1 MSLQKYLAVLK
12 TVELGSISR
21 AAEQMGYTQS
31 AVSRMIADLE
41 TEWNM
46 EILHRGRGGVEV
58 TSAGRLLLPVLR
70 AIAAEHMELE
80 HTVREIH
87 GVHTG
92 LVQVGTFTTVSEAW
106 ISDLLK
112 TFGKTYP
119 NIEFKLMHSERYD
132 EIEEWLRC
140 GKVDCGFVRM
150 PGANDLQSYFL
161 KRDMLAVVLPAEHPL
176 AKESVIPVDR
186 LAGEVFVK
194 LKTDYEISQFLEHL
208 PAPPK
213 VRYEVSD
220 DRMIFSM
227 VEAGLG
233 ISVMHSLP
241 SESHRYQVVW
251 KPLDAP
257 QYRDIG
263 IAVAK
268 GARVSGVTQL
278 FVDHI
283 RREIA
288 PSGML

>member
-1 MSLQKYLAVLK
+1 MSLQKYVAVLK
-12 TVELGSISR
+12 TAELGSISR

-41 TEWNM
+41 TEWDM
-46 EILHRGRGGVEV
+46 EILHRGRGGIEV

-70 AIAAEHMELE
+70 AIVAEHMELE

-106 ISDLLK
+106 VSECLK
-112 TFGKTYP
+112 TFGKAYP
-119 NIEFKLMHSERYD
+119 NVEFKLMHSENYD

-161 KRDMLAVVLPAEHPL
+161 KRDMLAVVLPTEHPL
-176 AKESVIPVDR
+176 AGESVIPVER
-186 LAGEVFVK
+186 LADEIFVK

-220 DRMIFSM
+220 DNMILAM

-233 ISVMHSLP
+233 ISVMHSLLA
-241 SESHRYQVVW
+241 ESHRYQVVW
-251 KPLDAP
+251 KPLDVL

-263 IAVAK
+263 IAVPK
-268 GARVSGVTQL
+268 GTRVSGVTQL
-278 FVDHI
+278 FVDHV
-283 RREIA
+283 RRTSA
-288 PSGML
+288 SSGVL